1 MIIHSAEFVSSYVDW
16 RKCPDSPLPEYAFI
30 GRSNVGKSSLINTL
44 TERNSLAKIS
54 NTPGKTQCINFFLI
68 NDAWHLVD
76 LPGYG
81 YAKTSKKNREIWLK
95 FTKDYIKKRKQLQNV
110 FLLID
115 ARIPPQQIDLDFI
128 IWMGENGIPFSIV
141 FTKNDKPKKTTKNI
155 EAFKEVMLQLWE
167 EMPVNFI
174 TSSVS
179 KLGRED
185 ILNYI
190 QEINTMI
197 EEQE

>member
-1 MIIHSAEFVSSYVDW
+1 MIIHSADFVSSYVDW
-16 RKCPDSPLPEYAFI
+16 KKCPASPLPEYAFI

-68 NDAWHLVD
+68 NDSWHLVD

-81 YAKTSKKNREIWLK
+81 YAKTSKKNREMWLK
-95 FTKDYIKKRKQLQNV
+95 FTKDYIRKREQLQNV

-128 IWMGENGIPFSIV
+128 IWMGENGIPFSLV
-141 FTKNDKPKKTTKNI
+141 FTKNDKPKKTAKNVD
-155 EAFKEVMLQLWE
+155 AFKEVMLELWE
-167 EMPVNFI
+167 ELPVHFLS
-174 TSSVS
+174 SSVS
-179 KLGRED
+179 RIGRED

-190 QEINTMI
+190 GEINAMI
-197 EEQE
+197 QE